1 MRQSGILAAAGLYAL
16 DHNVERLAEDHAN
29 ARRLGDMLGSVP
41 GIRIMNPE
49 VETNIVFID
58 PSPSGRKPKDI
69 VAGLAEH
76 GVRMG
81 TSYGG
86 MIRAVTHLDVTSAD
100 MEIAATALAQVLET

>member
-1 MRQSGILAAAGLYAL
+1 
-16 DHNVERLAEDHAN
+16 
-29 ARRLGDMLGSVP
+29 
-41 GIRIMNPE
+41 MNPE

-58 PSPSGRKPKDI
+58 PTASGRKPKDI

-86 MIRAVTHLDVTSAD
+86 MIRAVTHLDVTPAD
-100 MEIAATALAQVLET
+100 MEIAGAGLQGRGERRARFGQAQSGGACFNYDMPSHMCQCKVGMRLDG